1 MFVGLFTILINRFLY
16 ILGSD
21 GIQLDYVNIRT
32 DNRLLN
38 CPLGIKLDDDEFYT
52 VMCSATKNYNK
63 WEAFMWKSKKKY
75 LFQDWPILYLIAY
88 WAGIEIFWNYCLSR
102 TSRVGNSN
110 ENKNISVATKCNIS
124 LNFLDLNFPRSIG
137 GKVGISREKIS
148 NTYPII

>member
-1 MFVGLFTILINRFLY
+1 MS
-16 ILGSD
+16 GSYVE
-21 GIQLDYVNIRT
+21 IQ
-32 DNRLLN
+32 
-38 CPLGIKLDDDEFYT
+38 
-52 VMCSATKNYNK
+52 
-63 WEAFMWKSKKKY
+63 KKY
-75 LFQDWPILYLIAY
+75 LFQDWPMLYLIAY

-110 ENKNISVATKCNIS
+110 ENKNISFATKCNIS

>member
-63 WEAFMWKSKKKY
+63 WEAFMWKSKKKKY
-75 LFQDWPILYLIAY
+75 LF
-88 WAGIEIFWNYCLSR
+88 
-102 TSRVGNSN
+102 
-110 ENKNISVATKCNIS
+110 
-124 LNFLDLNFPRSIG
+124 
-137 GKVGISREKIS
+137 
-148 NTYPII
+148 

>member
-1 MFVGLFTILINRFLY
+1 MFVGFFTILINRFLY

-63 WEAFMWKSKKKY
+63 WVAVMWKSKK
-75 LFQDWPILYLIAY
+75 
-88 WAGIEIFWNYCLSR
+88 
-102 TSRVGNSN
+102 
-110 ENKNISVATKCNIS
+110 NIY
-124 LNFLDLNFPRSIG
+124 FRIG
-137 GKVGISREKIS
+137 QCYI
-148 NTYPII
+148 

>member
-1 MFVGLFTILINRFLY
+1 MFVGLFAFLINRFLY

-63 WEAFMWKSKKKY
+63 WVAVMWKSKKKY
-75 LFQDWPILYLIAY
+75 LFQDWPMLYLIAY

-110 ENKNISVATKCNIS
+110 ENKNISVAT
-124 LNFLDLNFPRSIG
+124 
-137 GKVGISREKIS
+137 
-148 NTYPII
+148 T